1 MQQLGQL
8 SEAFWIELI
17 KTGPTGVV
25 TVGAFFA
32 GVVSS
37 IWHLFQNRRMRK
49 TQKVIKEQTD
59 GRLTDILEQL
69 RESEQARIDLEARIL
84 LRDEELA
91 SAYAI
96 LSARLRR
103 PVLNVHDIA
112 RATDFEGPR
121 PGNGGANK
129 YRTRR
134 TDEPLLERKDDD
146 HEKPPPT

>member
-1 MQQLGQL
+1 VQQLGQL
-8 SEAFWIELI
+8 SETFWIELI
-17 KTGPTGVV
+17 KTGPTGIV

-32 GVVSS
+32 GVISS
-37 IWHLFQNRRMRK
+37 LWHLVQNARMRR

-59 GRLTDILEQL
+59 GKLSEILAQL
-69 RESEQARIDLEARIL
+69 RESEEARAALEAEKAVQ
-84 LRDEELA
+84 DEELA

-112 RATDFEGPR
+112 RATDFEPPR
-121 PGNGGANK
+121 EGNGGANK

-134 TDEPLLERKDDD
+134 TDIPVTERKDDP
-146 HEKPPPT
+146 HEESPS